1 MEGDGHGYDPLVG
14 AEPRSDE
21 PDDAGDPFEGVD
33 LDEAFVQAAPIR
45 EPTAAD
51 RARAAREAELSR
63 LLSEDASRA
72 ARDAPGDWEGWP
84 SDPWEED
91 GTGRTRQRRRRT
103 LRVLAVLILVAMV
116 FVYVVADLVRPAS
129 SGSRREDGAA
139 TVQRDAGAR
148 GTELEGAGAT
158 EPGGA
163 TLPETWQA
171 PADQDLAAV
180 RPEDWPPAPL
190 QLSDRPLG
198 VPAPV
203 PEGGGPHTFALHQA
217 DGVTPVGWDPCRP
230 ITYVTRPGTLAAAER
245 LVEQAV
251 EMVSTATG
259 LQFMDQGRTDEA
271 PSEDRSSYQPE
282 RYGERWA
289 PVLIA
294 WSDARESPRLGRSL
308 QDDPGADVAGYAST
322 RSAGY
327 STTDPETGRSVAA
340 GSVLV
345 SGSVVLDEED
355 LARMLEEPDGWAR
368 ARAVVAHELGHL
380 VGLGHVDDPAQLM
393 HPRARPSVTG
403 FAPGDL
409 EGLARLGTLECYPGI

>member
-1 MEGDGHGYDPLVG
+1 MRTPLSGRPGDLTVGSSRGRSVPPAGDPAPRSTGRAAGRTGRGRRRFGGMEGDGHGYDPLVG

-72 ARDAPGDWEGWP
+72 ARNAPGDWEGWP
-84 SDPWEED
+84 SDPWEE
-91 GTGRTRQRRRRT
+91 GGRGGTRQRRRRT

-116 FVYVVADLVRPAS
+116 LVYVVADLVRPAS

-148 GTELEGAGAT
+148 GAELEGAGAT

-203 PEGGGPHTFALHQA
+203 PEG
-217 DGVTPVGWDPCRP
+217 
-230 ITYVTRPGTLAAAER
+230 
-245 LVEQAV
+245 
-251 EMVSTATG
+251 
-259 LQFMDQGRTDEA
+259 
-271 PSEDRSSYQPE
+271 
-282 RYGERWA
+282 
-289 PVLIA
+289 
-294 WSDARESPRLGRSL
+294 
-308 QDDPGADVAGYAST
+308 
-322 RSAGY
+322 
-327 STTDPETGRSVAA
+327 
-340 GSVLV
+340 
-345 SGSVVLDEED
+345 
-355 LARMLEEPDGWAR
+355 
-368 ARAVVAHELGHL
+368 
-380 VGLGHVDDPAQLM
+380 
-393 HPRARPSVTG
+393 
-403 FAPGDL
+403 
-409 EGLARLGTLECYPGI
+409 